1 LSLAAARRPAYN
13 PAMVIGFAQ
22 LLTGLLAALASAA
35 ATGPR
40 RAAMAA
46 SGLLAARRRRA
57 PGPPG
62 RRPKPAPR
70 KAGRPGPRRAT
81 RRLSHAPCM
90 PSRRDRDREWEREVN
105 RRIAQAKS
113 GFLASCRRAD
123 VKDYQNWLRGPG
135 RTTPKRKCN
144 YDLRARNTHTD
155 RCWGYPEWLVAERD
169 IEVTPL
175 FGAMAVSIIV
185 PPGVK
190 LTGDLGHSQAYL
202 PDGRVLG
209 DYQGKADRFRNT

>member
-1 LSLAAARRPAYN
+1 
-13 PAMVIGFAQ
+13 
-22 LLTGLLAALASAA
+22 
-35 ATGPR
+35 
-40 RAAMAA
+40 
-46 SGLLAARRRRA
+46 
-57 PGPPG
+57 
-62 RRPKPAPR
+62 
-70 KAGRPGPRRAT
+70 
-81 RRLSHAPCM
+81 
-90 PSRRDRDREWEREVN
+90 VN
-105 RRIAQAKS
+105 RGIARAKS

-135 RTTPKRKCN
+135 RATPKSRCN
-144 YDLRARNTHTD
+144 YDLRTRNTHTD

-185 PPGVK
+185 PPGAR
-190 LTGDLGHSQAYL
+190 LTGDLGHSRAYL